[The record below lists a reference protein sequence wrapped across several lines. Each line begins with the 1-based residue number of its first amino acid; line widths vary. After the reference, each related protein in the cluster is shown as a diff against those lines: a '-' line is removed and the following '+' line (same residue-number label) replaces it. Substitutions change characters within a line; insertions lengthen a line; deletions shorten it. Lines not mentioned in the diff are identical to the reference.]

1 MRIPFEQKKREN
13 LEQRYAKLVEDWEAA
28 ANQQLRV
35 CDDAENL
42 RLQRQCEH
50 LEAEIQKV
58 EAQLDEL
65 EAAAKS
71 GPQRA
76 DEMRARLSQI
86 DFERALDVFQQT
98 LAPFADREGAAL
110 FLLQQYAPMGGEWLL
125 ERLKQEL
132 QNRGNLKPY
141 PVRISEEIRPDEFG
155 LLERLAG
162 HLGLCLEA
170 GDWRG
175 CTAQVVEKLCASVR
189 TNDIV
194 LIELHQWEC
203 LARQARTL
211 QRFVSDFWTPLLEQ
225 MPRIAE
231 DFEGFK
237 LIVVITINGQLPA
250 DERTREL
257 VGPAERAAPDTVR
270 ELPLTCWEPRHIRK
284 LCRHSGRSRAEIA
297 RMVPQIY
304 ERSSRGVPRIVY
316 SEVMRWLERRT

>member
-1 MRIPFEQKKREN
+1 MRISFEQKKREK
-13 LEQRYAKLVEDWEAA
+13 LEQRYAALVEDWGAVTD
-28 ANQQLRV
+28 QQLRV
-35 CDDAENL
+35 RDDAENL
-42 RLQRQCEH
+42 RLQRQRKH
-50 LEAEIQKV
+50 LEEKIQTV
-58 EAQLDEL
+58 EAQLAEM

-71 GPQRA
+71 GQQRA

-86 DFERALDVFQQT
+86 DFERALDVFRQT
-98 LAPFADREGAAL
+98 LKPFADREGAAL

-132 QNRGNLKPY
+132 RDLGNLKPY

-155 LLERLAG
+155 LLQRLAG
-162 HLGLCLEA
+162 HLGLCPEA
-170 GDWRG
+170 EDWRG

-203 LARQARTL
+203 LARQTRTL
-211 QRFVSDFWTPLLEQ
+211 QRFVNDFWTPLLGQ

-237 LIVVITINGQLPA
+237 FIVVITINGQLTA
-250 DERTREL
+250 DDRTRDL
-257 VGPAERAAPDTVR
+257 FGPAAVR
-270 ELPLTCWEPRHIRK
+270 DLPLVCWERRHIRD
-284 LCRHSGRSRAEIA
+284 LCRYSGRSRTEIN
-297 RMVPQIY
+297 RMVPRIY
-304 ERSSRGVPRIVY
+304 ENSSRGVPRIVY